1 MARAMLDKTH
11 VHLKV
16 FSNFQYIAL
25 AIDFAHLAL
34 NSLALIS
41 HFQYNFLISRWSK
54 KVTSWISSSARIYHY
69 LLPKVSK
76 RIESTTLAKRSN
88 DCVLSLHA
96 AQRGHWNLRITFFS
110 IIYKTKSKTFKN
122 FLFMTFEKMLFTK
135 SEKDNF
141 EELKYSTGKLT
152 KRF

>member
-1 MARAMLDKTH
+1 MLDKTH

-76 RIESTTLAKRSN
+76 RIESTTLANQKRGPMTVFCHFMPLKENTEIWESPSS
-88 DCVLSLHA
+88 VLYTKQKAKLLKISYLWH
-96 AQRGHWNLRITFFS
+96 LRRCFLPKVRK
-110 IIYKTKSKTFKN
+110 IILKN
-122 FLFMTFEKMLFTK
+122 
-135 SEKDNF
+135 
-141 EELKYSTGKLT
+141 
-152 KRF
+152 